1 MVVRSLSKSL
11 ASIRPQITRKSIH
24 KDGSLNNIA
33 CITCSACIACTKCP
47 SYLTCISCISCK
59 PALLTLLVSLAKLVL
74 HAFLESLVLF
84 VLLWQFVPLSLLDS
98 WMIWKSMGF
107 WVTEKKLISVSCAK
121 LWIHEMPAH
130 LKMCKNDW
138 KSRQWSQK

>member
-1 MVVRSLSKSL
+1 MVLFTKKFGTLDPHLPIVWDKVPKKTFFLAPSL
-11 ASIRPQITRKSIH
+11 
-24 KDGSLNNIA
+24 
-33 CITCSACIACTKCP
+33 TCSACIACTKCP

-107 WVTEKKLISVSCAK
+107 WVTEKKLISVSRAK
-121 LWIHEMPAH
+121 LWIQEMLAH